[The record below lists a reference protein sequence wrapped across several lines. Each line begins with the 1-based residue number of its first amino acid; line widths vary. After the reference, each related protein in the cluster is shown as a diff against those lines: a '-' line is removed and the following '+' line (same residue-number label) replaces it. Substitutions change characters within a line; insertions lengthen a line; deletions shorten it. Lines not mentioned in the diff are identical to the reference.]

1 MLGIDELLDYIV
13 DGCEF
18 DVYDLNN
25 DKNIAEGLS
34 DDEIREWHE
43 NHDYELCSLEPTQ
56 RKDKYGNTVFGITFN
71 VENVESTVEE
81 DDEDED
87 EGEEE
92 DY

>member
-1 MLGIDELLDYIV
+1 MLGIDELLDYII
-13 DGCEF
+13 DGVEF
-18 DVYDLNN
+18 DVYDINTE
-25 DKNIAEGLS
+25 KNIAEGLS

-56 RKDKYGNTVFGITFN
+56 RKDANGNTVFGITFN
-71 VENVESTVEE
+71 VDNVESTDEE

-87 EGEEE
+87 EEE

>member
-18 DVYDLNN
+18 DVYDLNT
-25 DKNIAEGLS
+25 DKTIAQGL
-34 DDEIREWHE
+34 DDSEIREWHE

-56 RKDKYGNTVFGITFN
+56 RKDNYGNVVFGITFN

-81 DDEDED
+81 DEDEED
-87 EGEEE
+87 EEE
-92 DY
+92 DW